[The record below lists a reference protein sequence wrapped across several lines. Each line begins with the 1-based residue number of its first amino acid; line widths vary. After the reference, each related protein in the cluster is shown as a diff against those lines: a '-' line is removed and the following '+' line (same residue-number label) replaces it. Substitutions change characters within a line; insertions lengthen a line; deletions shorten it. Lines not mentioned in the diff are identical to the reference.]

1 MMRACFWS
9 IFIIRVR
16 IAAAR
21 YSVIPTPFT
30 LEVSRKMVL
39 IKPWFTLVVIQE
51 SVVSWFK
58 DLFLR
63 LPLRSR
69 RLCGAPY
76 VTGQFTAET
85 PRAQRKAQRVEV
97 RPPASVFVRILDLK
111 QSTHA
116 VGLLRFHS

>member
-1 MMRACFWS
+1 MF
-9 IFIIRVR
+9 
-16 IAAAR
+16 
-21 YSVIPTPFT
+21 
-30 LEVSRKMVL
+30 L

-58 DLFLR
+58 DLSLR

-85 PRAQRKAQRVEV
+85 PRAQRVEV
-97 RPPASVFVRILDLK
+97 RPPASVFVLYLGSETIRP
-111 QSTHA
+111 SRGTPEF
-116 VGLLRFHS
+116 LLSL

>member
-1 MMRACFWS
+1 MF
-9 IFIIRVR
+9 
-16 IAAAR
+16 
-21 YSVIPTPFT
+21 
-30 LEVSRKMVL
+30 L

-58 DLFLR
+58 DLSLR

-85 PRAQRKAQRVEV
+85 PRAQRVEV

-111 QSTHA
+111 QSTQA
-116 VGLLRFHS
+116 VGLLSFYSVSKRIA